1 MDGKPFTMVPMLHRT
16 LFRLS
21 VCVAVL
27 GLIAPS
33 LVAERSAG
41 HHQARPQVQD
51 ASAHRAH

>member
-27 GLIAPS
+27 GLIVSS
-33 LVAERSAG
+33 LVAGAQQDTTKRG
-41 HHQARPQVQD
+41 RKYKTPPPTARI
-51 ASAHRAH
+51 